1 MKTIIIFG
9 LRRSGNHFLIS
20 TILQQYSN
28 YVHINNVDNLSYD
41 KYIQYK
47 NIKKDRIRIDHKWT
61 GFKEVDCVVIS
72 MENKKIDF
80 DVLDQFNTLNN
91 CYSII
96 LLRCP
101 YSNFSSVW
109 KVYNKKKIRL
119 IEIVKLWKIYAKIFI
134 DNTNFIKVLYDEYCS
149 NDNYVIN
156 TLKKLDIDVKE
167 IKKDK
172 YIQYQDSS
180 FKQK

>member
-1 MKTIIIFG
+1 M
-9 LRRSGNHFLIS
+9 
-20 TILQQYSN
+20 
-28 YVHINNVDNLSYD
+28 
-41 KYIQYK
+41 
-47 NIKKDRIRIDHKWT
+47 
-61 GFKEVDCVVIS
+61 
-72 MENKKIDF
+72 
-80 DVLDQFNTLNN
+80 LDQFNTLNN

-180 FKQK
+180 FKTEIEKKRTYDTLKTSIYKNDTTFVKLVEDKEIYNLWNVIIRFYI

>member
-101 YSNFSSVW
+101 YSNFSSV
-109 KVYNKKKIRL
+109 
-119 IEIVKLWKIYAKIFI
+119 
-134 DNTNFIKVLYDEYCS
+134 
-149 NDNYVIN
+149 
-156 TLKKLDIDVKE
+156 
-167 IKKDK
+167 
-172 YIQYQDSS
+172 
-180 FKQK
+180 